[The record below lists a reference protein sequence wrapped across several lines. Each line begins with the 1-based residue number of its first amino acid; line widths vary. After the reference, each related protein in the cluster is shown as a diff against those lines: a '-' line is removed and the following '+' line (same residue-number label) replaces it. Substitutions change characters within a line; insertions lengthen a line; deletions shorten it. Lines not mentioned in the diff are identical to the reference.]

1 MSTRGW
7 LYFIAKAMGDAQAVA
22 KGPKAIEKRVLRRM
36 VGKAVSRGMWRL
48 FK

>member
-7 LYFIAKAMGDAQAVA
+7 LYFLAKALGDAKAVS
-22 KGPKAIEKRVLRRM
+22 KGPQAIEKRIIRRM

-48 FK
+48 FR